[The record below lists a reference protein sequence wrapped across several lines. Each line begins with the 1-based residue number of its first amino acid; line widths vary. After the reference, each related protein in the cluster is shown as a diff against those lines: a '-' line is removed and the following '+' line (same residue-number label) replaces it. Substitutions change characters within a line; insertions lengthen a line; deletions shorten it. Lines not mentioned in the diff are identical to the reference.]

1 MDELTPEQKKLLMSL
16 ENNEAFQL
24 LQKMVD
30 EIYDETKKQI
40 TVQAENY
47 SAVKSHGYTIY
58 EILGAFNSWLKTYEN
73 IVHDISHEDEV
84 EEATD
89 EVNKSEEVA

>member
-1 MDELTPEQKKLLMSL
+1 MFYFKKLIQMDELTPEQKKLLASL

-24 LQKMVD
+24 LQKMVN
-30 EIYDETKKQI
+30 EIYDETKNQI

-58 EILGAFNSWLKTYEN
+58 EIL
-73 IVHDISHEDEV
+73 
-84 EEATD
+84 
-89 EVNKSEEVA
+89 

>member
-1 MDELTPEQKKLLMSL
+1 MDELTPDQKNLLKDL

-24 LQKMVD
+24 LKKMVD
-30 EIYDETKKQI
+30 EIFEETKKQI

-58 EILGAFNSWLKTYEN
+58 EILWAFNSWLKTYEN
-73 IVHDISHEDEV
+73 IVRDVAHEDELQ
-84 EEATD
+84 EAVD

>member
-1 MDELTPEQKKLLMSL
+1 MMDELTPDQKNLLKEL
-16 ENNEAFQL
+16 ANNEAFQL

-30 EIYDETKKQI
+30 EIFDETKKQI

-58 EILGAFNSWLKTYEN
+58 EIL
-73 IVHDISHEDEV
+73 
-84 EEATD
+84 
-89 EVNKSEEVA
+89 